1 MKQSGILQ
9 NNLVVLRAEKRWS
22 QTDLANKAGVS
33 RQTIASIEA
42 NRYNPSLILAFEI
55 AHILGK
61 EFHEVFQY
69 KINNYF
75 EVIKNCIL
83 ALTIKENKKT
93 YINETFCFDNTID
106 DLLSIS
112 YYNLGLYDI
121 SLYYVDRALKYD
133 KNNKRLLKNRD
144 IIMEKNNKE

>member
-1 MKQSGILQ
+1 MLKINYNQNIENIVKGEVMKQSGILQ

-69 KINNYF
+69 KIEGNGMSIVIGIIISVAGLIGVLYSTRFQKNEGKMKEASILQEMPLKFHYLYF
-75 EVIKNCIL
+75 YF
-83 ALTIKENKKT
+83 
-93 YINETFCFDNTID
+93 YI
-106 DLLSIS
+106 
-112 YYNLGLYDI
+112 
-121 SLYYVDRALKYD
+121 
-133 KNNKRLLKNRD
+133 
-144 IIMEKNNKE
+144 

>member
-1 MKQSGILQ
+1 MMLKINYNKNIENNVKKGEVMKQNGNLQ

-69 KINNYF
+69 KI
-75 EVIKNCIL
+75 EG
-83 ALTIKENKKT
+83 
-93 YINETFCFDNTID
+93 ET
-106 DLLSIS
+106 
-112 YYNLGLYDI
+112 
-121 SLYYVDRALKYD
+121 
-133 KNNKRLLKNRD
+133 
-144 IIMEKNNKE
+144 E

>member
-69 KINNYF
+69 KI
-75 EVIKNCIL
+75 EGKR
-83 ALTIKENKKT
+83 
-93 YINETFCFDNTID
+93 NERC
-106 DLLSIS
+106 
-112 YYNLGLYDI
+112 
-121 SLYYVDRALKYD
+121 
-133 KNNKRLLKNRD
+133 NRD
-144 IIMEKNNKE
+144 HNLSSGTNRCFIFHTFSEE